1 MSFMYPLILTLI
13 FELTAAYVIG
23 VRCMYSFLIIFLAN
37 CLTNPLLTICISL
50 LPAETSIRQL
60 IIYGIFE
67 PLVVLSEFLI
77 YRYDLREDIPP
88 FRLSLL
94 LNLASVIG
102 GILWQSIF

>member
-1 MSFMYPLILTLI
+1 MSFMYPLVLTLI
-13 FELTAAYVIG
+13 FELTAAYMLG
-23 VRCMYSFLIIFLAN
+23 VRRMCSFLIIFLVN

-67 PLVVLSEFLI
+67 PAVILSEFLI
-77 YRYDLREDIPP
+77 YRYDLNEDIPA
-88 FRLSLL
+88 FRLSLF
-94 LNLASVIG
+94 LNLTSVIG

>member
-13 FELTAAYVIG
+13 FELTAAYMIG
-23 VRCMYSFLIIFLAN
+23 VRRMYSFLIIFLAN